1 MPSITSRD
9 DISDI
14 VLALSTYCHQMKHL
28 EVKYCQPLTLIDLSN
43 LSKGCKKLQ
52 SMNLEGTGCLNGDM
66 CQCGQIMSY
75 SKFGEFKK
83 LTELNLFLCQNLRS
97 KGLELIAKVCVGL
110 ESLNI
115 DEIDNLSDESINCF
129 IELRSESIKHLWID
143 GESLCDESFGN
154 FEKMK
159 RLTILSVSF
168 ADNMG
173 PKGLMSIAKLENL
186 GRFLTCHCD

>member
-1 MPSITSRD
+1 
-9 DISDI
+9 
-14 VLALSTYCHQMKHL
+14 MKHL
-28 EVKYCQPLTLIDLSN
+28 EVKYCQPLTFIDLSN

-52 SMNLEGTGCLNGDM
+52 SMNLEGTGCLNGDGDAHEMEGSHM
-66 CQCGQIMSY
+66 CQCGQIMSF
-75 SKFGEFKK
+75 SKFFGEFKK
-83 LTELNLFLCQNLRS
+83 LTELNLFLCKNLHS
-97 KGLELIAKVCVGL
+97 KGLELIAKFCVSL

-115 DEIDNLSDESINCF
+115 DEINYLSDESINNF